1 LGGGAA
7 RPPFEKAPC
16 SSYPHGVDYQ
26 DRTAFDVV
34 IDTNGKTPAEVKAAI
49 LAAVEHKT
57 ARGDG

>member
-1 LGGGAA
+1 MKM
-7 RPPFEKAPC
+7 P
-16 SSYPHGVDYQ
+16 